1 MLKTPLRQVARI
13 ATRTGAGD
21 LRGGY
26 DSASLWGLQGVPT
39 LRGKAGAINYEAPKI
54 IDYGTLVELTAAQQ
68 DGDFTDKS
76 FPVHTPKK
84 DLTFS

>member
-1 MLKTPLRQVARI
+1 VSPVI
-13 ATRTGAGD
+13 
-21 LRGGY
+21 
-26 DSASLWGLQGVPT
+26 
-39 LRGKAGAINYEAPKI
+39 RGKAGAIQYEAPKI
-54 IDYGTLVELTAAQQ
+54 TDYGSLVELTAANQ